1 MTEPTLTKAQNALIA
16 RLAAVG
22 DEGFAINGPTRKS
35 AAALATAGLIH
46 ETDGL
51 FHLTPE
57 GRAAAGLDTAVA
69 EPSQATG
76 PVTPRPGTKAATVIE
91 MLGRPEGA
99 TVNQMSE
106 ATGWLPHSVRG
117 FLAGA
122 LKKTYRRAVV
132 SEAAEDGRI
141 YRLAPR

>member
-1 MTEPTLTKAQNALIA
+1 MTDQNLSKAQQTLLA
-16 RLAAVG
+16 RLGEAGAAG
-22 DEGFAINGPTRKS
+22 LKISGPARKS
-35 AAALATAGLIH
+35 AAALNAVGLAE
-46 ETDGL
+46 ETDGV
-51 FHLTPE
+51 FQLTAE
-57 GRAAAGLDTAVA
+57 GRAAAGLENPGAANTAA
-69 EPSQATG
+69 IAPNM
-76 PVTPRPGTKAATVIE
+76 PRPGAKAATVVE

-122 LKKTYRRAVV
+122 LKKTYRLAVV
-132 SEAAEDGRI
+132 SEAAEGGRI